1 MLFDLIETNTA
12 RVKDFKV
19 REEEAQKSSE
29 QHNIDVNFTNVI
41 NGVKFTIVHLCG
53 VRAGADFEET
63 PEVSKKISD
72 MLDVCTSAMGQRHVK
87 SADTAKIN
95 GMKRDIDVALAD
107 EWKKYHTNKTASIK
121 EILSIA
127 KNLSNTEATSLIN
140 DINAATRWDASVK
153 DVARMTEALTE
164 ANELIGKL
172 ELNDAIVDFL
182 GKMMYRRAS
191 LEDLTPEVS
200 EWVEKEGLKGRIK
213 LSF

>member
-1 MLFDLIETNTA
+1 M
-12 RVKDFKV
+12 
-19 REEEAQKSSE
+19 
-29 QHNIDVNFTNVI
+29 
-41 NGVKFTIVHLCG
+41 
-53 VRAGADFEET
+53 
-63 PEVSKKISD
+63 
-72 MLDVCTSAMGQRHVK
+72 
-87 SADTAKIN
+87 
-95 GMKRDIDVALAD
+95 
-107 EWKKYHTNKTASIK
+107 
-121 EILSIA
+121 
-127 KNLSNTEATSLIN
+127 IN